1 MEKLRAQIIT
11 SELLSVDYSESE
23 LAYER
28 SVLIHPVYNCLRFI
42 GDPIISDS
50 SNFRRAFSEGALF
63 VRWLK
68 QKNQRRRAE
77 SREKVRKRQEDREEM
92 KTVLNNIKTR

>member
-28 SVLIHPVYNCLRFI
+28 SVLSHPVYNCLKII
-42 GDPIISDS
+42 GGPISDIS
-50 SNFRRAFSEGALF
+50 DIRRAFSKGALF
-63 VRWLK
+63 FRWLK